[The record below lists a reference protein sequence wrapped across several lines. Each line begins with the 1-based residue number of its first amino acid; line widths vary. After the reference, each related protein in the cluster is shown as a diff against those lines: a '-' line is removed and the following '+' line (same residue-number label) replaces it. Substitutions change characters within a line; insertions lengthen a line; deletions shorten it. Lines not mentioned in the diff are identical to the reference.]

1 MAVVLDV
8 VSWSWW
14 SANQSTQRCYPAHDN
29 FLSHFAN
36 APKMYDSSVDW
47 SSIGVIKEAIHSPPH
62 AAGSWRQNYADMT
75 SSPTT
80 WSATHP
86 AANHLG
92 FFLPT
97 DAHKFQQRT
106 NHSNH
111 EDFCR
116 LDPCLRGIH
125 CHRLPIHTL
134 HPTLKQAIH
143 PTVRIHSF
151 RVHQGVMGHLQKQ
164 GEEGEGRTN
173 EEELGTCWT
182 QGVPISFVPIFP
194 GGVGEGRDH
203 AFVARGE
210 C

>member
-1 MAVVLDV
+1 MLCLGLGGLQISRHRDV
-8 VSWSWW
+8 
-14 SANQSTQRCYPAHDN
+14 TQRVIP
-29 FLSHFAN
+29 
-36 APKMYDSSVDW
+36 SSLTLQTHRRCIIPVLIGQVSV
-47 SSIGVIKEAIHSPPH
+47 SSKKLIIHSPPH

-97 DAHKFQQRT
+97 DAHKFQQQT

-194 GGVGEGRDH
+194 GGAGEGRDH